1 MTVPQEII
9 IQRLSSEPNS
19 KQPLVSTKG
28 PFATNTNQIPHR
40 KDKSKFADVAV
51 RLWITSAKSWG
62 VFLGIPGGGVLP
74 VLQFLI
80 LVQTKNWHFSYLFSD
95 LASKKFC
102 HHYLDQKSN
111 KQRFLKIHFIVA
123 HFSFFLPHLELKRQ
137 RRLYTLVDPWKTIPI
152 SHQNDAEP
160 YPLGQYIPTWL
171 I

>member
-1 MTVPQEII
+1 MLRCGCGSLLRSP
-9 IQRLSSEPNS
+9 
-19 KQPLVSTKG
+19 G
-28 PFATNTNQIPHR
+28 
-40 KDKSKFADVAV
+40 
-51 RLWITSAKSWG
+51 G

-111 KQRFLKIHFIVA
+111 KKRFLKIHFIVA

-137 RRLYTLVDPWKTIPI
+137 IRLYTLADPWKTIPI
-152 SHQNDAEP
+152 SHQNDAETLP
-160 YPLGQYIPTWL
+160 FRAVHTYMAYIREYPRPQV
-171 I
+171 